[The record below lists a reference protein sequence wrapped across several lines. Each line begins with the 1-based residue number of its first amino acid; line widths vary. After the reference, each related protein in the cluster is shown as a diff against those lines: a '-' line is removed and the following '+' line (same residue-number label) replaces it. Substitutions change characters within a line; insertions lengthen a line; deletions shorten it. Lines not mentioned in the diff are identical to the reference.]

1 MTQAKVKV
9 NLSLPLKSLVEM
21 IDSLELSE
29 KIKLRELLDQ
39 DISTTQQKFQNAIA
53 QENSPKVEPAID
65 CFRRGWDDVM
75 NGRTRPITELWDGI
89 DVD

>member
-39 DISTTQQKFQNAIA
+39 DISTTQ
-53 QENSPKVEPAID
+53 
-65 CFRRGWDDVM
+65 
-75 NGRTRPITELWDGI
+75 
-89 DVD
+89 